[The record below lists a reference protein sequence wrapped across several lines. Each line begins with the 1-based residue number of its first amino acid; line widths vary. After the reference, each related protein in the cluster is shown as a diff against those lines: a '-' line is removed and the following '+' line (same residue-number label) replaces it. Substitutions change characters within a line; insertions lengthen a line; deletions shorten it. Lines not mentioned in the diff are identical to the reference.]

1 MDRNGRPEWSGMG
14 GRNQSESVAGMR
26 RNTHLALVGLS
37 LVVLFA
43 LVMGILIDWVGGKQI
58 EADYK

>member
-1 MDRNGRPEWSGMG
+1 MTFITARG
-14 GRNQSESVAGMR
+14 GKASLLPLETNFLGWP
-26 RNTHLALVGLS
+26 LALVGLS